1 MCVALSSS
9 YGYMPVDI
17 QGRTWK
23 LFRKCE
29 EKMMSRES
37 AKEKLSILLGVP
49 ERLISLSF
57 PDLKEKGTLWQLTW
71 KTHTCPLSSRW
82 RFCWLSS
89 PCYPCH
95 LCPWALV
102 PSFQKQ
108 VWGEEE
114 HLSLLAPNPSLNDS
128 KVNVFFC
135 VAFVVA
141 CWFFI
146 WFFYLLISLHS
157 PWKTWKDAFQ
167 NSSCLLPVNW

>member
-71 KTHTCPLSSRW
+71 KTHTCLLSSRW

-89 PCYPCH
+89 PPCYPCH

-128 KVNVFFC
+128 KVNGLLCCFC
-135 VAFVVA
+135 
-141 CWFFI
+141 C
-146 WFFYLLISLHS
+146 
-157 PWKTWKDAFQ
+157 
-167 NSSCLLPVNW
+167 CLLVLYLIFLFAYFFA